1 MTEKDINIEG
11 EETLEEAPI
20 EEDPDADK
28 NTENS
33 DDAASAASSAAASE
47 PSQTSQSDNSGSASQ
62 SIIDTA
68 LAYFGGSAANGD
80 SADVIGTAT
89 TPDGNLYYKVNVIV
103 SGIGYPLYVPESSDL
118 YPLTPDAFNATY
130 GGGDASQSVTDSSD
144 ASDDGGNA
152 GDDGGNGGGYDG
164 GYDGYY
170 DYGGGPDHAEP

>member
-1 MTEKDINIEG
+1 MSHWLSRARLQRRSRAAVQRQAQGLRFQPRFHQRLPAAVLHQTRRLQLLPK
-11 EETLEEAPI
+11 
-20 EEDPDADK
+20 
-28 NTENS
+28 
-33 DDAASAASSAAASE
+33 ASAAS
-47 PSQTSQSDNSGSASQ
+47 
-62 SIIDTA
+62 TA
-68 LAYFGGSAANGD
+68 PNHFGGSGANGD
-80 SADVIGTAT
+80 SADVFGTAT